1 MSFLHLYGSGRKGC
15 NDLSLALL
23 FGAISVNAFAFF
35 ISKRKAKEINY
46 EENLYTFRVQHADG
60 PL

>member
-1 MSFLHLYGSGRKGC
+1 MLHYGCKMPLKGKQLWLIRNYLC
-15 NDLSLALL
+15 FSI
-23 FGAISVNAFAFF
+23 F
-35 ISKRKAKEINY
+35 KRKAKEINY